1 MKLFVNETNNLRK
14 NCRGA
19 YKEASTS
26 IYDKKRPPRRRS
38 LYYFIL
44 LPSQT

>member
-1 MKLFVNETNNLRK
+1 LFVNETNNLRK

-26 IYDKKRPPRRRS
+26 IYDKKKRPEGLYIIANLRS
-38 LYYFIL
+38 FVK
-44 LPSQT
+44 SN